1 MGNENQE
8 LEKKKKE
15 QKPEISLQQQNYEK
29 RQMQGWDALDKFDK
43 TSGIVATK
51 EGLKYNELNE
61 KTLAELRDELF
72 LDTYSKS
79 ESFTDMYEA
88 VNKLLNL
95 SMTKGRVFDE
105 TGDFMTVDFFETFF
119 PQGRLLHVIWI
130 HMKALSLW
138 GTQSAD
144 IR

>member
-1 MGNENQE
+1 MGHENQE

-105 TGDFMTVDFFETFF
+105 TGDFMTVDFF
-119 PQGRLLHVIWI
+119 
-130 HMKALSLW
+130 
-138 GTQSAD
+138 
-144 IR
+144 